1 MQKMKPIDIK
11 EKLAQ
16 FSEYWSPKIIGE
28 LNGQVVK
35 VAKLKGEFVWHH
47 HEHEDEMFMVV
58 EGTLVIKFKDGEVE
72 LNAGQF
78 YIIPRG
84 VEHMP
89 VANEECHV
97 MLFEPKSV
105 LNTGNVVNARTVEK
119 LDRI

>member
-1 MQKMKPIDIK
+1 MKPIDIK

-58 EGTLVIKFKDGEVE
+58 EGTLVIEFKDGEVE
-72 LNAGQF
+72 LNEGQF
-78 YIIPRG
+78 YIIPKG

-105 LNTGNVVNARTVEK
+105 LNTGNVVNERTVEK
-119 LDRI
+119 LDKI

>member
-1 MQKMKPIDIK
+1 MKPIDIK

-47 HEHEDEMFMVV
+47 HENEDEMFMVV

-72 LNAGQF
+72 LNEGQF
-78 YIIPRG
+78 YIIPKG

-105 LNTGNVVNARTVEK
+105 LNTGNVVNERTVEK
-119 LDRI
+119 LDKI

>member
-35 VAKLKGEFVWHH
+35 VAKLKGEFIWHH

-58 EGTLVIKFKDGEVE
+58 EGTLVIKLKDGEVE
-72 LNAGQF
+72 LNEGQF
-78 YIIPRG
+78 YIIPKG

-89 VANEECHV
+89 VAIEECHV

-105 LNTGNVVNARTVEK
+105 LNTGNVINERTVEK
-119 LDRI
+119 LDKI

>member
-1 MQKMKPIDIK
+1 MKPIDIK

-72 LNAGQF
+72 LNEGQF
-78 YIIPRG
+78 YIIPKG

-105 LNTGNVVNARTVEK
+105 LNTGNVVNERTVEK
-119 LDRI
+119 LDKI